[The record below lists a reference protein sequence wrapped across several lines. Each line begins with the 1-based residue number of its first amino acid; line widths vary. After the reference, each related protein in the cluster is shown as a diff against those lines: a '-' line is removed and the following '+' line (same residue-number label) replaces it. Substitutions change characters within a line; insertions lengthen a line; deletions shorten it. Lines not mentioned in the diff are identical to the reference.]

1 MVYFYNFNF
10 LEVYTIFNKR
20 DVIIKLSTM
29 AMAFAYFVPF
39 VGSWRLVGE
48 AKLPNKMQK

>member
-1 MVYFYNFNF
+1 M
-10 LEVYTIFNKR
+10 YTIFNKR
-20 DVIIKLSTM
+20 DVVIKLSTM

-39 VGSWRLVGE
+39 AGSWIAIGE